1 MTKLMVGLMV
11 VLVVLMLVLVVNS
24 QLFETSLQRV
34 VFDKADGG
42 G

>member
-1 MTKLMVGLMV
+1 MVGLMV
-11 VLVVLMLVLVVNS
+11 VLVVLMLVVVVNS
-24 QLFETSLQRV
+24 QLFEMCLQGG